1 MPLARRHNSASSRP
15 TRPSVAST
23 SAVQSQRLM
32 LPNGDQSESNPRSRS
47 VLLAH
52 NSGNL
57 WSRCM
62 VNRSIKLILK
72 SFVWMILASSL
83 GCGYGLKRVNVQRL
97 EGTLE
102 CFESIDAHLLRTN
115 RFTIVFGS
123 GSVFLQIRGDDGNL
137 VSQSV
142 VDEYDYGRWW
152 RAEST
157 NGQDSAWI
165 RAKNDKSN
173 NLVPLSFQDELILM
187 PLFWTSNNITQKLT
201 AAVDSLRDSQIFSV
215 IREEIIVNRMGGP
228 YVKETRNHGII
239 VSREISSS
247 YSNKPEDIDFK
258 TVLFEVKYFAN
269 NLVYNDSIPSR
280 ILINDYRLGKVFPPT
295 RYKLSIEALSDTNF
309 HPQNLYPEVS
319 GSKYMLTDNRTGF
332 ISQRDQQ
339 PWPARHTSEFK
350 MATRSRL
357 IITSFLI
364 FFAFVSFALIIFSVN
379 KNKNKNE

>member
-1 MPLARRHNSASSRP
+1 
-15 TRPSVAST
+15 
-23 SAVQSQRLM
+23 
-32 LPNGDQSESNPRSRS
+32 
-47 VLLAH
+47 
-52 NSGNL
+52 
-57 WSRCM
+57 M

>member
-1 MPLARRHNSASSRP
+1 MPEARRHYSDSWQQARP
-15 TRPSVAST
+15 PTAGTST
-23 SAVQSQRLM
+23 VQSQRLM
-32 LPNGDQSESNPRSRS
+32 LPDGHRSESKPRLHS
-47 VLLAH
+47 VLLAT
-52 NSGNL
+52 NSRNL

-72 SFVWMILASSL
+72 GFVWMILASSL
-83 GCGYGLKRVNVQRL
+83 GCGYGLKRVNVQRV

-102 CFESIDAHLLRTN
+102 CFESIDARLLRTN

-173 NLVPLSFQDELILM
+173 NIVPLGFQDELILM
-187 PLFWTSNNITQKLT
+187 PLFWTSNNITKNLT
-201 AAVDSLRDSQIFSV
+201 PAVDSLRDSQIFSV

-228 YVKETRNHGII
+228 YIKETRNNGII

-247 YSNKPEDIDFK
+247 YSDKPEDIDFK
-258 TVLFEVKYFAN
+258 MLLFEVKYLTNNSAN
-269 NLVYNDSIPSR
+269 NYLIPSH
-280 ILINDYRLGKVFPPT
+280 ILLNDYRLGKVFPPT
-295 RYKLSIEALSDTNF
+295 RYRLFIEAFNEINLY
-309 HPQNLYPEVS
+309 PQSLYPEVG
-319 GSKYMLTDNRTGF
+319 GSKYMLTDYRNGF
-332 ISQRDQQ
+332 ISQRDQSV
-339 PWPARHTSEFK
+339 WPARYTSEFK

-357 IITSFLI
+357 FITIFLTC
-364 FFAFVSFALIIFSVN
+364 FAFVSAAFIVLSV